1 MEIREI
7 VSYYINHSNDVME
20 VSFRTIDDEDN
31 ELRSTEISTAEIIA
45 FGYNFTKGDLYTLE
59 SFDDDDD
66 EDFLDE
72 IGMVEEETWDEHDI
86 TQFLNEYYTL
96 YPNLLPKKELF

>member
-20 VSFRTIDDEDN
+20 VSFRTTDDEDH
-31 ELRSTEISTAEIIA
+31 ELRSAEISTAEIIA
-45 FGYNFTKGDLYTLE
+45 FGYDFVKGDLNILE
-59 SFDDDDD
+59 GFDD
-66 EDFLDE
+66 EDEDFFDE
-72 IGMVEEETWDEHDI
+72 ISMVQEDTWDENDI
-86 TQFLNEYYTL
+86 SQFLNEYYTL

>member
-20 VSFRTIDDEDN
+20 VSFRTTDDEDN

-45 FGYNFTKGDLYTLE
+45 FGYDFVKGDLNILE
-59 SFDDDDD
+59 SFDDED

-72 IGMVEEETWDEHDI
+72 LDIIEDETWDENDI
-86 TQFLNEYYTL
+86 SQFLNEYYAL